1 MRQKV
6 LDTVEKASFKKGRN
20 QPNQEYKD
28 IESQYKLKEE
38 KRARKLMKK
47 NNFET
52 KVLLEASSDDEGDD
66 QYVNSEDNLS
76 QTSSTKELK
85 RVLNSVHESEY
96 EARHHQMI
104 TELRIRKMLAREKI
118 RYPSMEA
125 FDSRKAEL
133 RKLYNTLNAAA
144 TKVD

>member
-52 KVLLEASSDDEGDD
+52 KVLLEASSDDEDD
-66 QYVNSEDNLS
+66 D
-76 QTSSTKELK
+76 
-85 RVLNSVHESEY
+85 
-96 EARHHQMI
+96 
-104 TELRIRKMLAREKI
+104 
-118 RYPSMEA
+118 
-125 FDSRKAEL
+125 
-133 RKLYNTLNAAA
+133 
-144 TKVD
+144 